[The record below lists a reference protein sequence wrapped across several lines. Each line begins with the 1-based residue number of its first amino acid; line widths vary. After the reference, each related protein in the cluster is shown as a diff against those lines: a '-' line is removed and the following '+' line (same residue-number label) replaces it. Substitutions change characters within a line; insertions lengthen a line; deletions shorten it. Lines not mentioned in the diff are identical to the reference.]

1 MGGRTI
7 SSVGVAVVLAAAVLA
22 AGCGGSA
29 NRAAQSTSDR
39 RQDAALKWA
48 KCMREHGVDM
58 PDPKVGANGLVQV
71 GPRPGSSGMPPEAA
85 MRRASRSCDHF
96 LARGGPG
103 RGPSATERRKMEEQA
118 LRFARCMRQHGVDVP
133 DPQFSSGGH
142 DSFSIRI
149 RPGQGPDS
157 PAFRKAQK
165 ACGGPLIGRAKVQ

>member
-1 MGGRTI
+1 MTASRKGHEMGGRTI
-7 SSVGVAVVLAAAVLA
+7 SSVGVAVVLAAAVVA

-85 MRRASRSCDHF
+85 MRRASRSCDH
-96 LARGGPG
+96 
-103 RGPSATERRKMEEQA
+103 
-118 LRFARCMRQHGVDVP
+118 
-133 DPQFSSGGH
+133 
-142 DSFSIRI
+142 
-149 RPGQGPDS
+149 
-157 PAFRKAQK
+157 
-165 ACGGPLIGRAKVQ
+165 